1 MKIRVKSKEQLL
13 ELFKTYSKIGGKY
26 HLSHRRYCFIP
37 MMFSMCGK
45 TFDANVSMTDDE
57 NYTKG
62 EKLYTVSV
70 SDVSDIEEVYFYED
84 WIYPAVPTIIEIDE
98 EKT

>member
-13 ELFKTYSKIGGKY
+13 ELFKTYSKIGGRHHK
-26 HLSHRRYCFIP
+26 SNRRYCFIP

-45 TFDANVSMTDDE
+45 TFDANVSMTDE

-62 EKLYTVSV
+62 EKLYTVNLSNV
-70 SDVSDIEEVYFYED
+70 TDIEEVYFYED

>member
-1 MKIRVKSKEQLL
+1 MRIKVKSKEEIL
-13 ELFKTYSKIGGKY
+13 ELFKTYSSLGGKY
-26 HLSHRRYCFIP
+26 HLLHRRYYFIP

-57 NYTKG
+57 YFKKG

-70 SDVSDIEEVYFYED
+70 SDVSEIEEVYFYED
-84 WIYPAVPTIIEIDE
+84 WVYPAVPTIIEIDE

>member
-1 MKIRVKSKEQLL
+1 MRIKVKSKEEIL
-13 ELFKTYSKIGGKY
+13 ELFKTYLICGGKY
-26 HLSHRRYCFIP
+26 YLPHRRYCFIP

-57 NYTKG
+57 DYTKG
-62 EKLYTVSV
+62 EKLYTVGV
-70 SDVSDIEEVYFYED
+70 SDISEIEEVYFYED